1 MPTLD
6 VCAGGCGI
14 TTRPARSQG
23 CSTFCMLFDWPV
35 CFVYRWECAGAGCG
49 ACSAGIHQRGKTR
62 GHDPCDLIAHLQPQA
77 QNTPAGYRRLRMRH
91 SDNLPFKWGPEF
103 SFLSSRATSHD
114 SLRFWKRPSR
124 SSTAG
129 TDSWIQSPSPHSRGA
144 SPPLS
149 STPPLSSSSPTGLC
163 CRTQKKLLW
172 ESFAGTWG
180 TLGLSLSHPPT
191 RCFSIF
197 VLMLLVYFV

>member
-1 MPTLD
+1 MCVPEGATLSLD
-6 VCAGGCGI
+6 QPGHRVVDLCVLCTDENVQELAVELVQLGFI
-14 TTRPARSQG
+14 SEVR
-23 CSTFCMLFDWPV
+23 
-35 CFVYRWECAGAGCG
+35 
-49 ACSAGIHQRGKTR
+49 R
-62 GHDPCDLIAHLQPQA
+62 GHNPCDLTACLQPQA
-77 QNTPAGYRRLRMRH
+77 QNTPAGYRGLRMRH